1 MLRSK
6 SAQILVDKTTI
17 LLSHDFV
24 GEEFRQGLYEQLFL
38 WQQRPLSGI
47 QLAGE
52 LVWRSKAAS
61 FTFTQLDTG
70 FGFVWF
76 LSRTG

>member
-6 SAQILVDKTTI
+6 SAQILVVKTTI
-17 LLSHDFV
+17 LLSHGFV
-24 GEEFRQGLYEQLFL
+24 GEEFRQGLYEQLL

-47 QLAGE
+47 QLAGK

-61 FTFTQLDTG
+61 LTFTQLDTG